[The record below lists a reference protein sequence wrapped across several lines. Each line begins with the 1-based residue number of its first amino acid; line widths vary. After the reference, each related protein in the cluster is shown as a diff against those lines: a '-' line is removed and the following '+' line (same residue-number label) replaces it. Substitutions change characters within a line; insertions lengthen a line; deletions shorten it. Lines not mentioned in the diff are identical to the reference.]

1 MIPIPSVIHWVFTGI
16 VVLVGTGKVRTPS
29 ADWVVGVVPQLIV
42 HLLLEQR
49 KMGIV
54 RELDMSQTVTAPAAK
69 APLKKATG
77 WLNFGP
83 EVQVPDGNGGT
94 ETVFITLFGVP
105 LSELEIA
112 EPYTGKSERMRLINE
127 IKIRLQTQLKEALA
141 SMNPGDASP
150 VRGLVGEVRKVGVP
164 QPVVDPE
171 DYVLSQLGAV
181 MKIG

>member
-1 MIPIPSVIHWVFTGI
+1 LIPWQLVFTGI
-16 VVLVGTGKVRTPS
+16 VVLVGTGKLKVRALP
-29 ADWVVGVVPQLIV
+29 AEWVVGVVSQLIP
-42 HLLLEQR
+42 HLLLER
-49 KMGIV
+49 RTMAVI
-54 RELDMSQTVTAPAAK
+54 DMNQTNVTPAR

-112 EPYTGKSERMRLINE
+112 EPYTGKSERMRLINQ
-127 IKIRLQTQLKEALA
+127 IKIQLQTQLKEALA
-141 SMNPGDASP
+141 YMEPGDASP

-171 DYVLSQLGAV
+171 NYVLSQLGAV